1 MMITNIII
9 INHHNHNHDHNQAR
23 TAAAAWSTTG
33 SPPTTRSPS
42 TPTSPRSTST
52 TSRTRTFRMPTPS
65 PFRAMWVYPCHTT
78 MNHEPM
84 SCEKKTI
91 FQNLFPFIPQS
102 CQNVR
107 DRIKCACFNWGH
119 LLARMAHWPAQAWP
133 NISACIPQLP
143 SVGGRGPSSQ
153 RWPSR
158 VSLFLEVA
166 KRQRSAQVL
175 CIRLHFQFL
184 APKLFFKQ
192 AHCVL
197 KADDQHDPFQ
207 RRAATD
213 TVGEPRLVLQLMHC
227 CLLWSTAWNE
237 LNVRLIWQ
245 MNQSSLH
252 PKVSASL
259 TATTLPDSDLNRGWC
274 RGNEL
279 RGGGKDKWIESRWC
293 HFGRRWA
300 MPQWAVQ
307 DWHHHP
313 PIVSTHREATRNRN
327 FENIDPWAF
336 WLDWSFQT
344 SFLLPSLKSCLYL
357 VIATATTP
365 PPKMPIRRMRPKFAS
380 QNFALEG
387 RQCWPDIWEAGW
399 AVFWIDRLAPSGTR
413 PHHGH
418 QLIIDS
424 LLPHQ
429 LPLSKP
435 DCMQVNML
443 QMCCLSLSKL

>member
-1 MMITNIII
+1 MMITIIII

-119 LLARMAHWPAQAWP
+119 LSARMAHWPAQAWP

-143 SVGGRGPSSQ
+143 SVGGGGPSSQ

-166 KRQRSAQVL
+166 KRQRSANVL

-184 APKLFFKQ
+184 TPKFFFKQ

-197 KADDQHDPFQ
+197 KADDQHDLLKEEQQQTQLVDPGLSCSWCIVVSCEA
-207 RRAATD
+207 RR
-213 TVGEPRLVLQLMHC
+213 GMNC
-227 CLLWSTAWNE
+227 AWGCSN
-237 LNVRLIWQ
+237 
-245 MNQSSLH
+245 
-252 PKVSASL
+252 
-259 TATTLPDSDLNRGWC
+259 
-274 RGNEL
+274 
-279 RGGGKDKWIESRWC
+279 KWIKALCILRS
-293 HFGRRWA
+293 
-300 MPQWAVQ
+300 VQ
-307 DWHHHP
+307 VWLQQHYL
-313 PIVSTHREATRNRN
+313 ILTSTEAS
-327 FENIDPWAF
+327 A
-336 WLDWSFQT
+336 
-344 SFLLPSLKSCLYL
+344 
-357 VIATATTP
+357 
-365 PPKMPIRRMRPKFAS
+365 
-380 QNFALEG
+380 EG
-387 RQCWPDIWEAGW
+387 MNCAGV
-399 AVFWIDRLAPSGTR
+399 AKT
-413 PHHGH
+413 
-418 QLIIDS
+418 
-424 LLPHQ
+424 
-429 LPLSKP
+429 
-435 DCMQVNML
+435 NE
-443 QMCCLSLSKL
+443 